1 MVHDIDERMFPTLLE
16 RASLFQLLL
25 VQFLC
30 FLVFANLLFYFARA
44 LQVCVSQ
51 SVSHCVCVC
60 VSQSVIVCTQDK
72 ARLGEIDSESEYVG
86 IKLEHQSSQWQSIHL
101 PFQQLVNS
109 CLLWRSPGPFEQ
121 LLPDFRISDMYLEA
135 IGDCRQTNKQT
146 YNESCVIGDEAMR

>member
-51 SVSHCVCVC
+51 SVSHCVC
-60 VSQSVIVCTQDK
+60 TQDK
-72 ARLGEIDSESEYVG
+72 ARLGEIDSESEYVR

-135 IGDCRQTNKQT
+135 IGDCRQTNKHP
-146 YNESCVIGDEAMR
+146 YNESCVIGDESMR